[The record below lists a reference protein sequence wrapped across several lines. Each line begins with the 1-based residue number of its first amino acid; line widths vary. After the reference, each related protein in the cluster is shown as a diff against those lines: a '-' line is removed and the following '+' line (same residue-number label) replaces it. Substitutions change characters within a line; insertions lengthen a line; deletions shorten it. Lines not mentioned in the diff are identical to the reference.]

1 VLRALV
7 GRQAEE
13 SSLVKK
19 IIDYVI
25 NRQNSDGGYTFCQGA
40 ESNLQDTYYGLAMLS
55 LMGGNFPNVEK
66 TIKFIDDARLDG
78 IYSTYYIAKS
88 SVLLGKIIEPELK
101 KSFLSILNSKNYF
114 GSTVLFS
121 EPSSEFTT
129 TFMALELVHLLKV
142 KVNTKEV
149 TNWLLNSRNND
160 GGFGVQGY
168 SNINSTYYAV
178 ASIHLLKESFNNQ
191 QETIAFMRKC
201 EKPHGGFTV
210 IPINFTP
217 YLEHTYYGVMTL
229 DLLGEKCK
237 YPSQTI
243 DFVLGCQNI
252 NGGFARSDLGISTFE
267 NTFQAVE
274 VLRKLD
280 FPIRPTLI
288 DAY

>member
-1 VLRALV
+1 LVVRRA
-7 GRQAEE
+7 ED
-13 SSLVKK
+13 SPLVKK
-19 IIDYVI
+19 ITDYVV
-25 NRQNSDGGYTFCQGA
+25 NRQNADGGYTFCQGA
-40 ESNLQDTYYGLAMLS
+40 ESNLQNIYYGLAILS
-55 LMGGNFPNVEK
+55 LLEGNFPEAEK
-66 TIKFIDDARLDG
+66 TIKFIVDAHFDG
-78 IYSTYYIAKS
+78 IYSIYYVTKAS
-88 SVLLGKIIEPELK
+88 LLLGKSIESKLK
-101 KSFLSILNSKNYF
+101 KSLLSILNSKNYF

-129 TFMALELVHLLKV
+129 TFMALELAHLLKV
-142 KVNTKEV
+142 KVNAKDV
-149 TNWLLNSRNND
+149 TNWLFKSRNDD

-168 SNINSTYYAV
+168 SNIDSTYYAI
-178 ASIHLLKESFNNQ
+178 ASIHLLKESFSNQ
-191 QETIAFMRKC
+191 NETIAFVRKC

-217 YLEHTYYGVMTL
+217 YMEHTYYGVMTL
-229 DLLGEKCK
+229 HLLGEKSK
-237 YPSQTI
+237 YSSQTT
-243 DFVLGCQNI
+243 DFVLGCQNN